1 MTKTRTCADGEPL
14 QDCGMTT
21 MAKAVTE
28 QALTLPEGERAA
40 LAETLLAS
48 LAVFAT
54 PKIEHAW
61 RAEVR
66 QRVEEID
73 AGRAELIPSEEVHRQ
88 VRAKLDEIAH
98 LPRGS
103 QP

>member
-1 MTKTRTCADGEPL
+1 MTA
-14 QDCGMTT
+14 
-21 MAKAVTE
+21 MAKTVTE

-48 LAVFAT
+48 LAIFST
-54 PKIEHAW
+54 SKIERAW
-61 RAEVR
+61 RDEVR

-73 AGRAELIPSEEVHRQ
+73 AGRAELISAEEVHRQ
-88 VRAKLDEIAH
+88 VRAKLDEIAR
-98 LPRGS
+98 LPRGN